1 MNYDWLFS
9 FAVFAD
15 HLSFTRAATELHISQ
30 PALHVQVRKLGDEV
44 GRPLYRR
51 SGRALVLTHEG
62 EQVAAFAREIRERGA
77 AMLEQVRGEA
87 ASSPVV
93 LAAGHGAFVYLLGP
107 AIRRFPK
114 QTWTLRLATMSA
126 PATIAAVRDA
136 RAHLGVAAVVD
147 PPADLVATP
156 IHRVGQHVVVP
167 ASHRLADRRTL
178 RVDQLAGEPLIVA
191 PEGTPHRTMLA
202 SLFRAAGAQ
211 LAVAVEATGW
221 DLVLQFVRYGV
232 GIAIVNDFCSPPK
245 GTVAIPLAGAPAID
259 YFLFERRGAA
269 GRGVDALRRLIVT

>member
-15 HLSFTRAATELHISQ
+15 HLSFTRAAGELHISQ
-30 PALHVQVRKLGDEV
+30 PALHVQVRKLADAI
-44 GRPLYRR
+44 GRPLYHR
-51 SGRALVLTHEG
+51 SGRALALTPEG
-62 EQVAAFAREIRERGA
+62 QQVASFARETRERGN
-77 AMLEQVRGEA
+77 AMLDQVRGEA

-114 QTWTLRLATMSA
+114 QTWTLRLVTMSA
-126 PATIAAVRDA
+126 PATIMAVRDS
-136 RAHLGVAAVVD
+136 RAHLGVAAIVE

-178 RVDQLAGEPLIVA
+178 RVDQLAGEPLVVA

-202 SLFRAAGAQ
+202 TLFRAAGAQ

-221 DLVLQFVRYGV
+221 ELVLQFVRYGV
-232 GIAIVNDFCSPPK
+232 GIAIVNEFCSPPK
-245 GTVAIPLAGAPAID
+245 GTVAIPLVGAPAID
-259 YFLFERRGAA
+259 YFLFERRGPAR
-269 GRGVDALRRLIVT
+269 RGVDALRALITT